1 MSYLLEDNYIIKG
14 DETDKL
20 LTALNRQLKERC
32 PNFALDLNYVTTKTM
47 ELSLKLITKDEPIVV
62 SQITMFNVP
71 PDMIYI
77 NFYTEDEYQ
86 RNSFISYLIAV
97 LVLIGD
103 TIQFQKPTTD
113 MLFPAKRIGLTDVT
127 RDKIS
132 GHEMNKYIVS
142 GGTKEIERKR
152 KKSSSGS
159 SGSSS
164 SRSSSSSSSSR
175 SSSSNSNTFEF
186 PINDR
191 TIQIAQEVINKF
203 FEERDV
209 DTCLLSPKIK
219 EEKVEKRAAART
231 TKAARIG
238 AAYGGKGKN
247 KSYKKT
253 RKSIRKCKST
263 HKRKRR
269 TYRKSSH

>member
-132 GHEMNKYIVS
+132 GHEMNKY
-142 GGTKEIERKR
+142 
-152 KKSSSGS
+152 SSSGS